1 MTTVIPKTS
10 DLIEEVFDD
19 IRETRDT
26 KYINNF
32 WRDLSHNEEELSE
45 TWNNLEAVMSEG
57 SIPYIYK
64 EMIYIAVSIINN
76 CNYCIHSHT
85 YSARKLGMTHDQYK
99 ELLSVILMANKTNAL
114 ATALGTKIDEVF
126 DTSTEGE
133 IKK

>member
-1 MTTVIPKTS
+1 MTTVIRKNS
-10 DLIEEVFDD
+10 DLVEDIFHD

-32 WRDLSHNEEELSE
+32 WKDLSHNEEKLSE
-45 TWNNLEAVMSEG
+45 TWKNLKTVMSEG

-85 YSARKLGMTHDQYK
+85 YAARKVGMTDDQYK
-99 ELLSVILMANKTNAL
+99 ELLSVIIMANKTNAL

-126 DTSTEGE
+126 DTSIEGE

>member
-10 DLIEEVFDD
+10 DLVEKVFDD
-19 IRETRDT
+19 IRETRGT

-32 WRDLSHNEEELSE
+32 WKDLSHNEKELSE
-45 TWNNLEAVMSEG
+45 TWNNLKTVMSDG

-64 EMIYIAVSIINN
+64 EMIYVAVSIINN

-85 YSARKLGMTHDQYK
+85 YAARKVGMTDDQYK
-99 ELLSVILMANKTNAL
+99 ELLSVIIMANKTNAL
-114 ATALGTKIDEVF
+114 ATALGTKVDEVF
-126 DTSTEGE
+126 DTSIEGE

>member
-1 MTTVIPKTS
+1 MTTVIPKVS
-10 DLIEEVFDD
+10 ELVEEVFDD

-32 WRDLSHNEEELSE
+32 WKDLSHNEEELSE
-45 TWNNLEAVMSEG
+45 TWKKLKIVMSEG

-85 YSARKLGMTHDQYK
+85 YSARKVGMTDDQYK

-126 DTSTEGE
+126 DISTEGKV
-133 IKK
+133 KK

>member
-1 MTTVIPKTS
+1 MTTVLPKTS

-19 IRETRDT
+19 IRESRDT

-45 TWNNLEAVMSEG
+45 TWNNLKAVMSEG